1 MLYGYGVFKGNLT
14 PFFFPS
20 AILWTEGG
28 VFASA
33 YQRGGCEFGLK
44 SHEAG

>member
-20 AILWTEGG
+20 AILW
-28 VFASA
+28 A
-33 YQRGGCEFGLK
+33 
-44 SHEAG
+44 EAGAFSHRLISAVVANSG